1 MSFRKRPCNQLIEV
15 SLTRVSRKKACDVI
29 VNYRYHKIPK
39 KSPGAYIFRGL
50 FLRSLSL
57 EGLMFAGGGG
67 GGGLYTVGK
76 LRFTIDRA
84 SLKTGRKFTV
94 FALFCYVFKD
104 NF

>member
-1 MSFRKRPCNQLIEV
+1 M
-15 SLTRVSRKKACDVI
+15 RVSRKKTCDVI

-57 EGLMFAGGGG
+57 EGLMF
-67 GGGLYTVGK
+67 
-76 LRFTIDRA
+76 TIDRA
-84 SLKTGRKFTV
+84 SLKIGRKFTG

>member
-1 MSFRKRPCNQLIEV
+1 MSFRKRPSNQLIKV

-57 EGLMFAGGGG
+57 EGLMFG
-67 GGGLYTVGK
+67 GGGLSTEGK

-84 SLKTGRKFTV
+84 SLKSGRKFTV

>member
-57 EGLMFAGGGG
+57 VGLMFAGGGG
-67 GGGLYTVGK
+67 GGGGG
-76 LRFTIDRA
+76 
-84 SLKTGRKFTV
+84 GRGGGGGGGGGGLIYGGRIAFH
-94 FALFCYVFKD
+94 
-104 NF
+104 NRSS